1 MLISAQFQSFK
12 SLDNA
17 FVNAQLINRLIRLF
31 FDLEEASILL
41 PKNLSF
47 LIQLINFLYIT
58 YRAHLWL
65 LFDALI
71 T

>member
-31 FDLEEASILL
+31 FDFGEASTSPL
-41 PKNLSF
+41 KNPPF
-47 LIQLINFLYIT
+47 FIRLINFLCMT

-65 LFDALI
+65 SFDALI